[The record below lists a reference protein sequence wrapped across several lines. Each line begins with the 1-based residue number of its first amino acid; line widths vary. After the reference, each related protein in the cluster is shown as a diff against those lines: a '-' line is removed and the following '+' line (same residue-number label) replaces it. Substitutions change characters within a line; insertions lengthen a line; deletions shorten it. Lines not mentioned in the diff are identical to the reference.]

1 NANRIKQQ
9 QNDNA
14 NHIKRSKMIMQ
25 TALNNHKVIMQT
37 ALKQKQSDNANCIK
51 RQSKILT
58 EEIFMYHIIINPL
71 GGRGKSLEALNTVEK
86 ILSQKNIEY
95 IVHKTEYAGHATDIA
110 RELSKTPDT
119 KIIMMGGDGSFNEI
133 LNGIENFENVVLGFI
148 PCGTGNDFVRSSGH
162 PTKAQDAINLILNNN
177 VGYIDYIDV
186 GNRKC
191 LNVAGAGMDVDVLIR
206 FKTMKFFKGQIK
218 YTMSLISTLLHLKW
232 HKLRITIDGKQW
244 INLCL

>member
-1 NANRIKQQ
+1 
-9 QNDNA
+9 
-14 NHIKRSKMIMQ
+14 
-25 TALNNHKVIMQT
+25 
-37 ALKQKQSDNANCIK
+37 
-51 RQSKILT
+51 
-58 EEIFMYHIIINPL
+58 MYHIIINPL

-162 PTKAQDAINLILNNN
+162 PTKAQDAINLILQNN

-186 GNRKC
+186 GHRKC

-218 YTMSLISTLLHLKW
+218 YTMSLISTL
-232 HKLRITIDGKQW
+232 
-244 INLCL
+244 